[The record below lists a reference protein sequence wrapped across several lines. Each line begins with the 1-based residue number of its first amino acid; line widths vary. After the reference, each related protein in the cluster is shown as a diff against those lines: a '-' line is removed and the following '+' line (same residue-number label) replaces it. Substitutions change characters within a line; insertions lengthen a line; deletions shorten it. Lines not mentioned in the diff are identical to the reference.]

1 MEKTLVAISS
11 CVAGVALVVAAIRFF
26 FLSWL
31 VDVPGWLVS
40 RVLPINFHEGE
51 GAFGFFLS
59 ILLSWLLSSIAVW
72 FVVLVV
78 RRILVRSRSHG
89 STSD

>member
-1 MEKTLVAISS
+1 MKKALVAISS
-11 CVAGVALVVAAIRFF
+11 CVAGAALVFAAIRFSF
-26 FLSWL
+26 PRWV

-40 RVLPINFHEGE
+40 LVLPINFHEGE

-59 ILLSWLLSSIAVW
+59 VLLSWLLSSIAVW

-89 STSD
+89 SPSD